1 MVGLRSMVIL
11 SMLSAAAHAQGPFEA
26 LPVKAPVPKDNPMT
40 PAKIELGKSL
50 YFDPRLSHNG
60 TISCNTCHNVMA
72 GGDDSRATSVGINGQ
87 KGGRSA
93 PTVWNSGFLPVQ
105 FWDGRAATLEDQA
118 KGPITNPIEMGMKN
132 HDVAIE
138 RLSKIPGYVDMFK
151 KAYPKDKNPLNIDNA
166 AKAIATYERTLITP
180 NSRFDK
186 YMKGNKKALTAQEIR
201 GMKLVEEV
209 GCTACHYG
217 PNFTGSLTEA
227 NYQKFPMTPNKDI
240 EKKYNFTEDLGRYE
254 ITKND
259 DDKNVYRVQT
269 WRNVALTA
277 PYFHNGAVK
286 TLDEAVKVMAK
297 LQLDVDLKDDQVQ
310 DIVAFLNSLTGE
322 FPKQTMPRL
331 PGLVNTTFIE
341 D

>member
-1 MVGLRSMVIL
+1 MLARSLVLL
-11 SMLSAAAHAQGPFEA
+11 SFMAGHALAEGPFQA
-26 LPVKAPVPKDNPMT
+26 LPSKAPVPKDNQMT
-40 PAKIELGKSL
+40 PAKIELGKTL

-105 FWDGRAATLEDQA
+105 FWDGRAPTLEAQA
-118 KGPITNPIEMGMKN
+118 KGPVTNPIEMGMKN
-132 HDVAIE
+132 HDVAVE
-138 RLSKIPGYVDMFK
+138 RLSKIPGYVEMFK
-151 KAYPKDKNPLNIDNA
+151 KAFPKEANPLNIDNA

-227 NYQKFPMTPNKDI
+227 NYQKFPQNPNKEI
-240 EKKYNFTEDLGRYE
+240 EKKYNFTEDLGRFE
-254 ITKND
+254 ITKQD
-259 DDKNVYRVQT
+259 EDKNVYRVQT

-297 LQLDVDLKDDQVQ
+297 LQLDVDLKEDQVQ

-331 PGLVNTTFIE
+331 PGLTNTTFIE

>member
-1 MVGLRSMVIL
+1 
-11 SMLSAAAHAQGPFEA
+11 
-26 LPVKAPVPKDNPMT
+26 
-40 PAKIELGKSL
+40 
-50 YFDPRLSHNG
+50 
-60 TISCNTCHNVMA
+60 MA

>member
-1 MVGLRSMVIL
+1 MIGVRSFFVMTL
-11 SMLSAAAHAQGPFEA
+11 LAGSAYAQQTFMA
-26 LPVKAPVPKDNPMT
+26 LPTKAPVPKDNPMT
-40 PAKIELGKSL
+40 AAKIELGKSL
-50 YFDPRLSHNG
+50 FFDPRLSHNG
-60 TISCNTCHNVMA
+60 TISCNSCHNVMA

-87 KGGRSA
+87 KGGRNS
-93 PTVWNSGFLPVQ
+93 PTVWNSAFLPVQ
-105 FWDGRAATLEDQA
+105 FWDGRAESLEAQA

-138 RLSKIPGYVDMFK
+138 RLNKIPGYVDMFK
-151 KAYPKDKNPLNIDNA
+151 KAFPKEKSPLNIENT

-186 YMKGNKKALTAQEIR
+186 YMKGNKKALTAQEIK
-201 GMKLVEEV
+201 GMKLVEEI

-227 NYQKFPMTPNKDI
+227 NYQKFPQNPDKDI
-240 EKKYNFTEDLGRYE
+240 EKKYNFTKDLGRFE

-259 DDKNVYRVQT
+259 EDKNFYRVQT

-286 TLDEAVKVMAK
+286 TLDEAVRVMAK
-297 LQLDVDLKDDQVQ
+297 LQLDMDLNDTQVQ

-331 PGLVNTTFIE
+331 PGLVNTTLIE